1 MLWVVKIKYAREL
14 GKKKKYI
21 GGEYT
26 FDANFQKGPKVFKE
40 FALNLWNINIMQ
52 KWDDDQ

>member
-1 MLWVVKIKYAREL
+1 MVKIKYAREL